1 MTSRDSLHRLV
12 DDLPETEFV
21 RAERMLEVL
30 KETAAPSLYTLDSA
44 PEDDEAET
52 PVEAAA
58 VSEAWRDHR
67 AGKSLTTEELKR
79 ELGLS

>member
-1 MTSRDSLHRLV
+1 MASRDSLHRLV
-12 DDLPETEFV
+12 DDLPETELF

-44 PEDDEAET
+44 PEDDEAKTPEET
-52 PVEAAA
+52 AA

>member
-12 DDLPETEFV
+12 DNLPKTEFV

-30 KETAAPSLYTLDSA
+30 KETPAPSLCTLESA
-44 PEDDEAET
+44 QEDDEAET

-79 ELGLS
+79 DSRHA

>member
-1 MTSRDSLHRLV
+1 MTSRDTLHRLV

-30 KETAAPSLYTLDSA
+30 KETVAPPFYTLDSA
-44 PEDDEAET
+44 SEDEEAET

-58 VSEAWRDHR
+58 VSEAWRDDR

-79 ELGLS
+79 ELGL

>member
-1 MTSRDSLHRLV
+1 MTSRDSLHHLV
-12 DDLPETEFV
+12 DGLPETELV

-30 KETAAPSLYTLDSA
+30 KETAAPSLYKLESA

-52 PVEAAA
+52 SVEAAA